1 MLIRKALGDNTFE
14 VRTEISEYP
23 KTNLFFTKT
32 FTKILHS
39 KTSKNLSIFY
49 NKFHRQYVILSF
61 DFSFL
66 NPKSS

>member
-1 MLIRKALGDNTFE
+1 MLIRKALGDNIFE

-32 FTKILHS
+32 CTKILHS

-49 NKFHRQYVILSF
+49 NKIPQTICDITL
-61 DFSFL
+61 
-66 NPKSS
+66 